1 MLGGREATVAPAGS
15 EEEAPVARRSVE
27 PAGIFLLAVLAI
39 VWSWWAVKY
48 GAFFGTVLLPGTIV
62 LCAATVVLVWSAPW
76 RASLRP
82 SRAATIALI
91 SLAALGA
98 WATLSAVWSPAPDV
112 AIATGQR
119 IITYALAFA
128 LGIWLC
134 TLLGG
139 RLHLALVPLA
149 LAGAFAGVF
158 TVVGMLHTDDV
169 RRYLEPDATL
179 QFPLGYRNANAAF
192 FAIAVWPAL
201 GLASRRATV
210 WPLRAAGLATAT
222 LCIELALLSQSR
234 ASLLGGAAALAAYLL
249 FGHERARRLG
259 WLALAILP
267 ALPIIPPLVDLFHAG
282 TRDAP
287 LRTALDELHAA
298 GRVAG
303 LTTLLSL
310 AVGTVA
316 ALAGTRVRSSPRR
329 VEVAN
334 RAALVGLIVVAIG
347 GSITFAAKV
356 GSPVDWIDKRVSQLG
371 SGHDIDYA
379 GKSSRFSS
387 LSASTR
393 RPAIWRVALLDARD
407 HPLLGDGGGGFRY
420 TYLRKREANSPG
432 AVQDAHSVELENL
445 AQFGFPGL
453 ILFAAAVIA
462 ATVGAVRARRLGP
475 DPALLSVVALTA
487 ATYWLVHSSV
497 DWFWP
502 YPALVAPVFALLG
515 AACAPA
521 LSAGGGAARARWRLA
536 ATVAVVALAVSAVPP
551 FLSERYVNNA
561 YAEWRSDP
569 SRAYDDLDRARSL
582 NPLSADPL
590 LAEGAI
596 AQADGNRRRAIHAFR
611 EATEVRPEEW
621 ASYYN
626 LARLYARKSP
636 RLARE
641 QLAIAKQKNPHGEEI
656 PALRRKL
663 DSSG

>member
-139 RLHLALVPLA
+139 RLHLALLPLA

-201 GLASRRATV
+201 GLASRRTTV

-267 ALPIIPPLVDLFHAG
+267 ALPVIPPLVDLFHAG

-462 ATVGAVRARRLGP
+462 AAVGAVRARRLGP

-502 YPALVAPVFALLG
+502 YPALVAPIFALLG
-515 AACAPA
+515 SACAPA
-521 LSAGGGAARARWRLA
+521 LSAAGGAARARWRLA

-561 YAEWRSDP
+561 YAEWRSAP
-569 SRAYDDLDRARSL
+569 SGAYDNLDRARSL

-611 EATEVRPEEW
+611 EAIEVRPEEW

-656 PALRRKL
+656 RALRRKL

>member
-1 MLGGREATVAPAGS
+1 MLGGREATVAPA
-15 EEEAPVARRSVE
+15 EPEEAPVSGRTVE
-27 PAGIFLLAVLAI
+27 PTGVFLLAVMAI

-48 GAFFGTVLLPGTIV
+48 GAFFGTVMLPGTIV

-76 RASLRP
+76 RASLRL
-82 SRAATIALI
+82 SRATTIALA

-119 IITYALAFA
+119 IITYALAFT

-134 TLLGG
+134 SLLGE
-139 RLHLALVPLA
+139 RLHLTLVPLA
-149 LAGAFAGVF
+149 LAGAFAGVY
-158 TVVGMLHTDDV
+158 TIVGMLDTDTV
-169 RRYLEPDATL
+169 GRYLEPDATL
-179 QFPLGYRNANAAF
+179 EFPLGYRNANAAF
-192 FAIAVWPAL
+192 FAIALWPAL

-210 WPLRAAGLATAT
+210 WPLRAGALATAT
-222 LCIELALLSQSR
+222 LCIDLALLSQSR
-234 ASLLGGAAALAAYLL
+234 ASLLGAGAALAAYLL
-249 FGHERARRLG
+249 FGHDRARRLG
-259 WLALAILP
+259 WLALAVLP
-267 ALPIIPPLVDLFHAG
+267 ALPIIPSLVDLFHAG

-298 GRVAG
+298 GRVAA
-303 LTTLLSL
+303 LTSLLSL
-310 AVGTVA
+310 AIGTVA
-316 ALAGTRVRSSPRR
+316 ALVGARVPTSARRVRI
-329 VEVAN
+329 AN
-334 RAALVGLIVVAIG
+334 RAALVGLVVVAIA
-347 GSITFAAKV
+347 GSVTFAATV

-462 ATVGAVRARRLGP
+462 AAAGAVRARRLGP
-475 DPALLSVVALTA
+475 DPALLSVIALTA

-515 AACAPA
+515 SACAPA
-521 LSAGGGAARARWRLA
+521 LRTAGNAAKRGWRLA
-536 ATVAVVALAVSAVPP
+536 ATVAVAVLAISAVPP
-551 FLSERYVNNA
+551 FLSERFVNNA
-561 YAEWRSDP
+561 YDGWRSDP
-569 SRAYDDLDRARSL
+569 SRAYDDLDRARAW

-596 AQADGNRRRAIHAFR
+596 AQANDDRRRAIEAFR
-611 EATEVRPEEW
+611 EAVDQRPEEW

-636 RLARE
+636 KLALE
-641 QLAIAKQKNPHGEEI
+641 QLALAKQQNPHGEEI
-656 PALRRKL
+656 PALRRKIT
-663 DSSG
+663 SAR